1 VNTSNVLNKI
11 KNILKIKNDKDLAS
25 LLEVSNSTIAA
36 WKQRN
41 TIDFEKIIKLA
52 IKNGID
58 LNYLF
63 ADAFIF
69 HEDKN
74 QDKKKPNEFEEYV
87 IFQLKKIRK
96 LDRNSL
102 FSFLNPKKEF
112 LTRCLKQFKENED
125 FICDISLTTKNA
137 KSILISLIKKCKKNL
152 LFDSKTKEENVIL
165 EVEETFSNIECYVL
179 LKFPEYFV

>member
-1 VNTSNVLNKI
+1 MRLKWQ
-11 KNILKIKNDKDLAS
+11 NILKIKNDKDLAS

-69 HEDKN
+69 HEDN
-74 QDKKKPNEFEEYV
+74 IIIN
-87 IFQLKKIRK
+87 
-96 LDRNSL
+96 
-102 FSFLNPKKEF
+102 
-112 LTRCLKQFKENED
+112 
-125 FICDISLTTKNA
+125 
-137 KSILISLIKKCKKNL
+137 
-152 LFDSKTKEENVIL
+152 KTKPKAKII
-165 EVEETFSNIECYVL
+165 T
-179 LKFPEYFV
+179 